1 MDPYEVLG
9 LKSGTTPAQIKARY
23 RQLAKMYHPDK
34 NRGDPTAEWI
44 FKRVQ
49 AAYDVLQ
56 RDPKP
61 TPATPEQPPPR
72 AAERPRRATAE
83 PKPDEPING
92 VGAEL
97 PLPTALAYSLGVPS
111 ILVSVSQ
118 KTPVSGGDRRQ
129 FVAFWA

>member
-61 TPATPEQPPPR
+61 TRVRLFFVGGPER
-72 AAERPRRATAE
+72 SRRGCERHGKSYLTRRRRGEEGDGGGSLT
-83 PKPDEPING
+83 G
-92 VGAEL
+92 GAI
-97 PLPTALAYSLGVPS
+97 PS
-111 ILVSVSQ
+111 
-118 KTPVSGGDRRQ
+118 
-129 FVAFWA
+129 A